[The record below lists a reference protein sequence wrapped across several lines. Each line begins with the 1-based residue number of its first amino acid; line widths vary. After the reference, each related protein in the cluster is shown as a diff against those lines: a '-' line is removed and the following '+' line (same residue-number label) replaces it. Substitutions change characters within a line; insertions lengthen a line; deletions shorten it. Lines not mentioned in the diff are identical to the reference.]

1 MRLVRSKRTA
11 ASEFGRNRVA
21 RQPDS
26 QFVRTT
32 DRPQYADLA
41 YAACVPEFH
50 AEPYLHLAGLSH
62 KSALIAWGAFYF
74 KTRSREQ
81 WKLVDDR
88 DLRHVHPPRR
98 ESIGAHSDPYGPA
111 RVNVYDEGSG
121 SLVASS
127 FTEASNY
134 CWVAGLAPN
143 TDYRYE
149 VLVKGEPWGVD
160 ERWDWVRGS
169 DQGLVQ
175 QGGRYVNRFRTH
187 PDPTLESTDSFTFIV
202 IGDFG
207 TGILRSTP
215 TRRQYEVAQAMQV
228 AFEQHDVRMIVTTGD
243 NIYAGH
249 RILGMPIG
257 ATGDEDDDWFF
268 TFFQPYRYMLNRI
281 PVYPCIG
288 NHDTAETEDRDDRE
302 QLLDNL
308 YLRERIAS
316 DESSGRASM
325 DPGLFYR
332 FRYGRDVE
340 FICIDTSKE
349 DFFKG
354 RRLFEYPKHWEWVD
368 QTLVPDAA
376 ARWKF
381 VFCHHPPFCAGPNHH
396 NSDRMKA
403 LLPLFERAGVR
414 VVLTGHEHNFQHSLH
429 ERIDYF
435 VTGAGSKLDRGRP
448 DRFAEAHTVSWSNHA
463 HFLLVTIAGS
473 TMTVRVIG
481 EIDNKVG
488 PHNDG
493 LLDLPRYTPAGDE
506 VSGPIVLQL

>member
-1 MRLVRSKRTA
+1 MAPVKSRNLRT
-11 ASEFGRNRVA
+11 SCPEK
-21 RQPDS
+21 
-26 QFVRTT
+26 
-32 DRPQYADLA
+32 YADLA
-41 YAACVPEFH
+41 YPVRVPEFH

-74 KTRSREQ
+74 KTRSHRE
-81 WKLVDDR
+81 WKLVDDH
-88 DLRHVHPPRR
+88 DLHHVHPPRR
-98 ESIGAHSDPYGPA
+98 ESIGARSDPYGPA
-111 RVNVYDEGSG
+111 RVNVYDASG
-121 SLVASS
+121 ALVSTS
-127 FTEASNY
+127 FTETTNC
-134 CWVAGLAPN
+134 CWVTGLTPN
-143 TDYRYE
+143 TEYRYE
-149 VLVKGEPWGVD
+149 VIVKGEPWGVD

-175 QGGRYVNRFRTH
+175 RGGRYINRFCTH
-187 PDPTLESTDSFTFIV
+187 PDPTADPAGSFTFMV
-202 IGDFG
+202 IGDYG

-215 TRRQYEVAQAMQV
+215 TRRQFEVAQAMQL
-228 AFEQHDVRMIVTTGD
+228 AFEQHDVRAIVTTGD

-249 RILGMPIG
+249 RILGIPIG

-316 DESSGRASM
+316 DEASGRASL

-349 DFFKG
+349 DFFRGK
-354 RRLFEYPKHWEWVD
+354 RLYEYPKHWEWVD
-368 QTLVPDAA
+368 QTLVPDST

-396 NSDRMKA
+396 NTDRMEA
-403 LLPLFERAGVR
+403 LLPLFARAGVR
-414 VVLTGHEHNFQHSLH
+414 LVLNGHEHNFQHSRH
-429 ERIDYF
+429 NGIDYLT
-435 VTGAGSKLDRGRP
+435 TGAGSKLDARP
-448 DRFAEAHTVSWSNHA
+448 PNRFEEAHTVTWSNRA
-463 HFLLVTIAGS
+463 HFLLVTIQDQ
-473 TMTVRVIG
+473 TMSVRVIG
-481 EIDNKVG
+481 ELEGNTLRDA
-488 PHNDG
+488 
-493 LLDLPRYTPAGDE
+493 PRFTPSGE
-506 VSGPIVLQL
+506 EISGPIVLQL

>member
-1 MRLVRSKRTA
+1 MGFVRSKQTA
-11 ASEFGRNRVA
+11 ASETGQHPLA
-21 RQPDS
+21 RASDVL
-26 QFVRTT
+26 FLRTA
-32 DRPQYADLA
+32 DRPKYADLR
-41 YAACVPEFH
+41 YAARVPEFH

-74 KTRSREQ
+74 KTKSRER

-98 ESIGAHSDPYGPA
+98 ESIGARSDPYGPA
-111 RVNVYDEGSG
+111 RVNVYDDATG
-121 SLVASS
+121 SLVATS
-127 FTEASNY
+127 FTETTNY
-134 CWVAGLAPN
+134 CWIAGLAPN
-143 TDYRYE
+143 TEYRYE
-149 VLVKGEPWGVD
+149 VLVKEEPWGID
-160 ERWDWVRGS
+160 ERWDWVRGGE
-169 DQGLVQ
+169 QGLVQ

-187 PDPTLESTDSFTFIV
+187 PDPTLDPAGSFTFMV
-202 IGDFG
+202 IGDYG

-215 TRRQYEVAQAMQV
+215 TRRQYEVAQSMQL

-243 NIYAGH
+243 NIYAGR
-249 RILGMPIG
+249 RILGLPIG
-257 ATGDEDDDWFF
+257 ASGDEDDDWFF

-316 DESSGRASM
+316 DEASGRASM

-332 FRYGRDVE
+332 FRYGRDE
-340 FICIDTSKE
+340 FTCIDTSKE

-368 QTLVPDAA
+368 QTLAPDAA

-396 NSDRMKA
+396 NTDRMDA

-414 VVLTGHEHNFQHSLH
+414 VVLTGHEHNFQHSRH
-429 ERIDYF
+429 DGIDYF
-435 VTGAGSKLDRGRP
+435 LTGAGSKLDRGRP
-448 DRFAEAHTVSWSNHA
+448 DRFVEAHTVSWSNHA
-463 HFLLVTIAGS
+463 HFLLVTLEGS

-481 EIDNKVG
+481 E
-488 PHNDG
+488 
-493 LLDLPRYTPAGDE
+493 LDDRRGDRLRDVPRYTPAGSE
-506 VSGPIVLQL
+506 VTGPIVLQL